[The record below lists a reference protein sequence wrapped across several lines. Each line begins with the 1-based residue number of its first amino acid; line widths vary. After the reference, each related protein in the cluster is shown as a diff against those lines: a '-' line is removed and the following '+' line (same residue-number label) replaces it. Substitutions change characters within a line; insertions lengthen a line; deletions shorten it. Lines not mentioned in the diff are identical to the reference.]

1 MFPDNHLRSGL
12 EVGRRILAEYLRG
25 VVDANEEYFSEPD
38 VRRDAAL
45 AFEDLLRL
53 SRGGDASYDLVLS
66 GDLYAAWYQLRRV
79 VHAVGVLTHP
89 LVASGDANLDILD
102 IGCGTG
108 ATAWAVAIIE
118 RARRLAG
125 GPDRYVRVIGLDGSP
140 FMTATATELWSPLAE
155 ALAVSRVDPVFA
167 TASWRN
173 FDPRGFDDV
182 LEDPLLVGGYV
193 FDHSDEDSIDDL
205 AEDMRSLVDA
215 TGVGRVVLFGSA
227 RKQRIATRLLASL
240 TSTTR
245 GDADWVIEDG
255 TISRSFIP
263 DTDLNQVR
271 RARQDLLEAAGQS
284 AQDSQRLVWSTD
296 TEWTF
301 TSARRTGQR
310 TLPVARRPT
319 IVLDAAQAAAAFPS
333 EGAALIMGAAGS
345 GKSEVLVRRIVVM
358 TEDATRGSVRRRLYR
373 PRRILVTAFNK
384 YMVDHLVRRVE
395 EELLALPD
403 PLRARYDW
411 CTSDCGRCRHA
422 PKDDG
427 AVDCTLFV
435 GSPPTGAS
443 IRFLNWDK
451 VFTRLLDAPPVTT
464 PGRPA
469 YLGAAPA
476 EDRAALRAAGV
487 SDDFLDAE
495 FLRVIYGQR
504 IRSLGEYEEVVRRG
518 RAHDR
523 IPRVLRASVWR
534 AVDPSS
540 ERQGSRGFTKVRYDA
555 WSSGA
560 TLDEQS
566 RFDAVIVDEGQDLTE
581 ADYEILGRL
590 VRPDGSVVVA
600 LDPAQSQQLGASFRL
615 PGRLEVPGRE
625 SRQNWTSH
633 ELSKTHRLSIS
644 ISAAIRP
651 LAERVRDERGGMPA
665 LEPRKSSVIG
675 ARPII
680 VDVREK
686 EEIAQIASILRRYEK
701 YFRPDFGETETSS
714 ILFAGK
720 HDWYG
725 ELDRLLADWASDG
738 ETRITRG
745 VIDKRRSYFN
755 GEWKGLEFDAVV
767 WLTDALLGQPQ
778 QMVESTIEW
787 VYTVVSRPRSLLVI
801 GMTPE
806 TDDATKQAVGLLD
819 RDAVHFWEE
828 VWAASEFDD
837 WRQMNSA
844 SDA

>member
-1 MFPDNHLRSGL
+1 MYLDTHFRSGL

-25 VVDANEEYFSEPD
+25 VVDANEDYFSEPD

-53 SRGGDASYDLVLS
+53 SRGGDARYDLVLS

-89 LVASGDANLDILD
+89 LVASGDADLDILD

-125 GPDRYVRVIGLDGSP
+125 GSERHVRVIGLDGSP
-140 FMTATATELWSPLAE
+140 FMTATATDLWSPLAE
-155 ALAVSRVDPVFA
+155 ALAVRRVDPVFA

-182 LEDPLLVGGYV
+182 LQDPLLVGGYV

-205 AEDMRSLVDA
+205 AEDMGSLVDA
-215 TGVGRVVLFGSA
+215 TGIGRIVLFGSG
-227 RKQRIATRLLASL
+227 RKQRIVARLLESM
-240 TSTTR
+240 TSAIP
-245 GDADWVIEDG
+245 GDAEWVVEDG
-255 TISRSFIP
+255 TISRTFIP
-263 DTDLNQVR
+263 DTDLEQVR

-284 AQDSQRLVWSTD
+284 GRDSQRLVWST
-296 TEWTF
+296 ESESTF
-301 TSARRTGQR
+301 TSARRTGQPA
-310 TLPVARRPT
+310 LPVARRPT
-319 IVLDAAQAAAAFPS
+319 IVLDAAQAASAVPS
-333 EGAALIMGAAGS
+333 EGPALIMGAAGS
-345 GKSEVLVRRIVVM
+345 GKSEVLVRRIVAM
-358 TEDATRGSVRRRLYR
+358 AEDATRGPARRLLGR

-411 CTSDCGRCRHA
+411 CAADCGRCRHA

-435 GSPPTGAS
+435 GSPPDAAS

-451 VFTRLLDAPPVTT
+451 VFTRLLDASRVTT

-469 YLGAAPA
+469 YLSAAPA
-476 EDRAALRAAGV
+476 VDRDALKAAGV
-487 SDDFLDAE
+487 TDDFLDAE

-504 IRSLGEYEEVVRRG
+504 VRSLGEYEEVVRRG
-518 RAHDR
+518 RGHDR
-523 IPRVLRASVWR
+523 IPRALRASVWR
-534 AVDPSS
+534 AIDPSS

-560 TLDEQS
+560 TLDEKS
-566 RFDAVIVDEGQDLTE
+566 RFDAVIIDEGQDLTE

-615 PGRLEVPGRE
+615 PGRLEISGRE

-644 ISAAIRP
+644 ISTAIRP
-651 LAERVRDERGGMPA
+651 LAERVRDERGGMPT

-680 VDVREK
+680 VDVRDK
-686 EEIAQIASILRRYEK
+686 EEMAQIASILRRYEK
-701 YFRPDFGETETSS
+701 FFRPDFGETETSS

-725 ELDRLLADWASDG
+725 ELDRLLVEWASDD

-745 VIDKRRSYFN
+745 VIDKRRGYFN

-767 WLTDALLGQPQ
+767 WLTDAVLGQPQ
-778 QMVESTIEW
+778 QTVESKIEW

-801 GMTPE
+801 GMTPD
-806 TDDATKQAVGLLD
+806 TDDETRRAVGLLD
-819 RDAVHFWEE
+819 RDAVRFWEE
-828 VWAASEFDD
+828 VWAEGEFDD
-837 WRQMNSA
+837 WREESA
-844 SDA
+844 AADA